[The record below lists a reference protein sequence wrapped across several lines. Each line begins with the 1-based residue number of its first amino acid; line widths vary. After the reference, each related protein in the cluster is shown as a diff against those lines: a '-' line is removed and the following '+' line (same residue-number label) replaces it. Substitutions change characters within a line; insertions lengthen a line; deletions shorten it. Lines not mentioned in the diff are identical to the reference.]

1 MRQSIHSCGSGSYK
15 VIIQTVG
22 GKEHWTC
29 KGRPFFVLP
38 RIRQLGPYLSSGY
51 SSMISPAR
59 RISTTSSSSM
69 LRCSVRCC
77 AEWHAVATDRHLYE
91 RVLEWGESPCRP
103 VLMLKPHV
111 GENRAGS
118 SKEAH
123 RLRFIPAYITE
134 PASEATNPQ
143 VVVRVGTSQFP
154 GKVFSTLPG
163 FRLSPE

>member
-111 GENRAGS
+111 GENRGWV
-118 SKEAH
+118 KQ
-123 RLRFIPAYITE
+123 R
-134 PASEATNPQ
+134 
-143 VVVRVGTSQFP
+143 
-154 GKVFSTLPG
+154 
-163 FRLSPE
+163 SPEAALRSCQVFITAKPVSCDEPSSHPSGSTDSGVHFCRGDVLSKRTS